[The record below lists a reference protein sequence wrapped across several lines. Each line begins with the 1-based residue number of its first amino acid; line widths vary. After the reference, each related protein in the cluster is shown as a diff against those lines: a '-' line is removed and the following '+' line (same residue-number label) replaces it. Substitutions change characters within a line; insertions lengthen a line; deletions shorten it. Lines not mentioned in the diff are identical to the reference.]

1 MNIQRNENLQLSLPE
16 QQGGLISDFSDYRL
30 LKRQQESSE
39 KINLFEDGIIE
50 EMTKDTAIFESNS
63 DSDGEIEDF
72 IVN

>member
-1 MNIQRNENLQLSLPE
+1 M
-16 QQGGLISDFSDYRL
+16 SDYRL

-50 EMTKDTAIFESNS
+50 QMTKDTAIFESNS
-63 DSDGEIEDF
+63 DSDDEIEDF